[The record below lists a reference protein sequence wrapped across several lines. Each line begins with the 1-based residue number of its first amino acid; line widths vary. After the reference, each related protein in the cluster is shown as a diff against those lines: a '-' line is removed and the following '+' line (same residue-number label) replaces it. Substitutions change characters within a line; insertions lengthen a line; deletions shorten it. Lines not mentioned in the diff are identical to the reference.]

1 MPSKILILDE
11 RLFGHQLLSIL
22 SIKLEILD
30 AANYCRHGYYI
41 NIKYLRLIDA
51 PHYDMMQGS
60 QHIQSRLSRHGVIV
74 SNANRFVSVFAR

>member
-1 MPSKILILDE
+1 MTSIYYD
-11 RLFGHQLLSIL
+11 HQLLSIL

-30 AANYCRHGYYI
+30 AANYCRHVYYI

-60 QHIQSRLSRHGVIV
+60 RHIQFRLSRHEVIV
-74 SNANRFVSVFAR
+74 FNANRFVNVFAR